1 MCFFQDEISL
11 QMLHNCSFLIT
22 FGDRFAHSKQSSNP
36 PSIIPHDTPQPVP
49 PQSQAMTPPQKRRNL
64 PGGPSSG
71 MAHIKHGRRG
81 MTRRHLPAKT
91 AQATPCAC
99 TTETVMLPSDAASL
113 RPVGLRARGRLK
125 NGSCEPK
132 HWEVRRKRIA
142 DGSKGVA
149 SRLPARRAIQLG
161 EARARQR
168 LTLQG
173 GCALPRGS

>member
-11 QMLHNCSFLIT
+11 QMLHDCVILTT
-22 FGDRFAHSKQSSNP
+22 FVDRFAHSKQSSNP
-36 PSIIPHDTPQPVP
+36 PSIIPHDAPQPVP
-49 PQSQAMTPPQKRRNL
+49 LQSQAMTLPQKRRTL

-81 MTRRHLPAKT
+81 MTARHHPAKA

-142 DGSKGVA
+142 DGPKGVA
-149 SRLPARRAIQLG
+149 SR
-161 EARARQR
+161 ARARQTM
-168 LTLQG
+168 TLPFSRI
-173 GCALPRGS
+173 LPFPLNKQTP